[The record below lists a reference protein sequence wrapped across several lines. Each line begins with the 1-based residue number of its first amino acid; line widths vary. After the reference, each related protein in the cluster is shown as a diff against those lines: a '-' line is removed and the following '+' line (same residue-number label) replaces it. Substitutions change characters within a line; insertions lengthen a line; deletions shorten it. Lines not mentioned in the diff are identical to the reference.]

1 MRKILGI
8 AAAITIT
15 HSAQAIDI
23 QAFANLAL
31 KSGGAIVGECPSQIM
46 TKDEV
51 LSSGI
56 ESGIFKVTTQTKIN
70 GSKQSAY
77 VINPVIKPAK
87 RGCVYKAQKIDIT
100 KSGTLTIKN
109 Q

>member
-1 MRKILGI
+1 MHKVLSIV
-8 AAAITIT
+8 AALAVTAQ
-15 HSAQAIDI
+15 AQAIDV

-31 KSGGAIVGECPSQIM
+31 KAGGAIVGECPSAIL

-51 LSSGI
+51 LASGI
-56 ESGIFKVTTQTKIN
+56 ESGIFKVSTQTKIN

-77 VINPVIKPAK
+77 VINPVIKAAK

>member
-1 MRKILGI
+1 MHKVI
-8 AAAITIT
+8 ITVAMVIT
-15 HSAQAIDI
+15 AKAQAIDV

-31 KSGGAIVGECPSQIM
+31 KSGGAIVGECPSAIL

-51 LSSGI
+51 LSSGV
-56 ESGIFKVTTQTKIN
+56 ESGIFKVSTQTKIN

-77 VINPVIKPAK
+77 VINPNIKPAK